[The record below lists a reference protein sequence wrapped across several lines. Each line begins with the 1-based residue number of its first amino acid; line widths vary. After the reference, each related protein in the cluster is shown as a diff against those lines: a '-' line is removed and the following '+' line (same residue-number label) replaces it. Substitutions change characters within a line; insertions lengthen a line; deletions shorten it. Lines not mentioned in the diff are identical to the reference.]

1 MNKTFMHVRR
11 ASAAAAAIGA
21 ALLAS
26 GCSSLQV
33 GEDEFACTGMPNSVF
48 CRSAR
53 EVYEATNDGAV
64 PSPMRPQGD
73 SAGADCAACASG
85 EAAQRPEAAEAPCG
99 ETIEASAQ
107 SPADSAP
114 DRVLGASP
122 EASAEGEAN
131 RRSEANRGA
140 QEAREAREGQEAR
153 AALESA
159 RRPVR
164 TAARVMRIWVAP
176 YEDAKGD
183 LHAPGFVYTE
193 IEPRRWA
200 YGAAFET
207 DERLFELLEAT
218 ADGAPEGARRGFN
231 SLERLKSGR

>member
-33 GEDEFACTGMPNSVF
+33 GEDEFACTGMPDSVF

-73 SAGADCAACASG
+73 PAGADCAACSPG

-99 ETIEASAQ
+99 ETIEASADSAAQ
-107 SPADSAP
+107 SAP
-114 DRVLGASP
+114 DRALGAST

-131 RRSEANRGA
+131 RRSEANR
-140 QEAREAREGQEAR
+140 EAQEAR

-207 DERLFELLEAT
+207 DERLFEPLEAT

>member
-33 GEDEFACTGMPNSVF
+33 GEDEFACTGMPDSVF

-64 PSPMRPQGD
+64 PSPMRPQDD

-114 DRVLGASP
+114 DRVLGAST

-131 RRSEANRGA
+131 RRSEANR
-140 QEAREAREGQEAR
+140 EAQEAR

-176 YEDAKGD
+176 YEDARGD

-207 DERLFELLEAT
+207 DERLFEPLEAT